1 LLEIKAMKILLTH
14 TPDMRANYY
23 GARAL
28 AGLRSLAQVQLHE
41 HGDAMPPSELVAA
54 AIDADVIIADRLTT
68 GPADIFTSLPNLKAF
83 VRCAVDIRNID
94 VSAASSAGVLVTHAR
109 SGFVESV
116 AELTLGYLVDLARG
130 ISLTTSEYRAGR
142 PPTVQ
147 MGRQLS
153 GSTIG
158 IIGYGSIGRY
168 LASISAA
175 LGMHVLV
182 SDPHAAVDD
191 PRFEQVTLDAL
202 LTNTDH
208 VVCLAVATDATE
220 NLMNAAA
227 FTMMKR
233 DAVFINV
240 SRGNLVDEEAL
251 VNALRDRTIAGAAMD
266 VGRAVDQMPTPAL
279 AARMDVI
286 ATPHIGGLTPPAIE
300 AQALDT
306 VEQIR
311 ELAAGQIP
319 HGSVNADRWTRQF

>member
-1 LLEIKAMKILLTH
+1 MKILLTH
-14 TPDMRANYY
+14 TPEMRANYY

-28 AGLRSLAQVQLHE
+28 GGLETMAQVALHAQA
-41 HGDAMPPSELVAA
+41 DAMSPPELIAA
-54 AIDADVIIADRLTT
+54 ARDVDVIIADRLTT
-68 GPADIFTSLPNLKAF
+68 GPTEIFTSLPNLKAF
-83 VRCAVDIRNID
+83 VRCAVDIRNVD

-109 SGFVESV
+109 PGFVESV

-130 ISLTTSEYRAGR
+130 ISRATSDYRAGR
-142 PPTVQ
+142 NPTAQ

-175 LGMHVLV
+175 LGMKVLV
-182 SDPHAAVDD
+182 SDPHAVVDGDD
-191 PRFEQVTLDAL
+191 PRLAQVTLNEL
-202 LTNTDH
+202 LTNADH

-227 FTMMKR
+227 FAKMKR
-233 DAVFINV
+233 DAVFINA
-240 SRGNLVDEEAL
+240 SRGNLVDEGAL
-251 VNALRDRTIAGAAMD
+251 LDALCDKTIAGAAMD
-266 VGRAVDQMPTPAL
+266 VGRALDQMPTPAL

-306 VEQIR
+306 VEQVR
-311 ELAAGQIP
+311 ELADGQVP
-319 HGSVNADRWTRQF
+319 HGSVNADHWTRRL

>member
-1 LLEIKAMKILLTH
+1 MKILLTH
-14 TPDMRANYY
+14 TPEMRANYY
-23 GARAL
+23 GDRAL
-28 AGLRSLAQVQLHE
+28 SGLRSLAQIQLHDQE
-41 HGDAMPPSELVAA
+41 DAMSPSELIVA
-54 AIDADVIIADRLTT
+54 AIDADAIIADRLTT
-68 GPADIFTSLPNLKAF
+68 GPADIFASLPNLKAF

-94 VSAASSAGVLVTHAR
+94 VSAASSVGVLVTHACP
-109 SGFVESV
+109 GFVESV

-130 ISLTTSEYRAGR
+130 ISRATADYRTGH
-142 PPTVQ
+142 PPTAQ

-158 IIGYGSIGRY
+158 IIGYGSIGQY
-168 LASISAA
+168 LASISTA

-182 SDPHAAVDD
+182 SDPHAVVAD
-191 PRFEQVTLDAL
+191 PRFEQVTLDTL
-202 LTNTDH
+202 LTNADH

-233 DAVFINV
+233 DAVLINV
-240 SRGNLVDEEAL
+240 SRGNLVDETAL
-251 VNALRDRTIAGAAMD
+251 TNALRDGTIAGAAMD

-306 VEQIR
+306 VEQIK
-311 ELAAGQIP
+311 ELAAGQVP
-319 HGSVNADRWTRQF
+319 HGSVNADRWTRRF